1 MTQSS
6 LYILNSLL
14 EKEIG
19 ILRSGDNTE
28 NFSVHVRIF
37 YRITDIV
44 CI

>member
-6 LYILNSLL
+6 LNILNSLL

-19 ILRSGDNTE
+19 IIRTGDNTE
-28 NFSVHVRIF
+28 NYSVHVRIF
-37 YRITDIV
+37 YRISDIV